1 MANESESDRIIRLF
15 MEQQTCA
22 QISPNRQ
29 SPYQPNGLYNCAQT
43 YDQNTF
49 QPRRSTDEE
58 IMIHK
63 LKEENQKLKEQY
75 ADLVRKSNI
84 LVDEYRKLEAEN
96 EVFKKKKAK
105 RESRLN
111 VFVEARKLAKKC
123 VDKTVEWINT

>member
-1 MANESESDRIIRLF
+1 

-75 ADLVRKSNI
+75 SDLVKKTTFLLEAYN
-84 LVDEYRKLEAEN
+84 KLEAEN

-105 RESRLN
+105 QDSWSDYYN
-111 VFVEARKLAKKC
+111 
-123 VDKTVEWINT
+123 KTVKVGQDAVQKFKEWLKT